1 MIRSM
6 TAFARIAGGAKEGNW
21 VVEIRSINHR
31 YFDFSVKLP
40 TALGS
45 LETRVRDVVNSGIRR
60 GKVTTGISYD
70 QGQDQVST
78 ISLNEELVQSYIS
91 MGKKLSKKY
100 GIRNE
105 VTVGDFF
112 RLPGILSTE
121 AKVHDPEKDW
131 KSLEKVLK
139 RAMAQMVR
147 SKEEEG
153 RKLAKDILERLRAVR
168 QAVLKIE
175 ESSKGRSEAICKKLS
190 ERIDQLLAEKEK
202 DPERLH
208 REVAFLAERSDVTEE
223 IVRLKSHLDLFEKR
237 IKEES
242 EAGRELDFL
251 CQELHREVNTIGS
264 KAQLFEIATEVVFIK
279 GEIEKIRE
287 QVQNIE

>member
-6 TAFARIAGGAKEGNW
+6 TAFARTTGTAKEGRW
-21 VVEIRSINHR
+21 TVEIRSINHR

-40 TALGS
+40 MALS
-45 LETRVRDVVNSGIRR
+45 VLEGRVKDLVNTGIKR
-60 GKVTTGISYD
+60 GKVTVTVGCDDGES
-70 QGQDQVST
+70 QVRA
-78 ISLNEELVQSYIS
+78 ISLNEELAETYVAI
-91 MGKKLSKKY
+91 GRKLQKKY

-105 VTVGDFF
+105 FTAGDFL
-112 RLPGILSTE
+112 RLPGMLSAETE
-121 AKVHDPEKDW
+121 GRDPEKDW
-131 KSLEKVLK
+131 KGLEKVVK
-139 RAMAQMVR
+139 RALAQALAA
-147 SKEEEG
+147 KEEEG
-153 RKLAKDILERLRAVR
+153 RKLAKDMIERIGALREAVR
-168 QAVLKIE
+168 KVE
-175 ESSKGRSEAICKKLS
+175 ESAKGRTDVLFNKLS

-202 DPERLH
+202 DQDRMN

-223 IVRLKSHLDLFEKR
+223 VVRLKSHLELFEKR
-237 IKEES
+237 LRQDS

-264 KAQLFEIATEVVFIK
+264 KAQLFEISTEVVMMK

>member
-1 MIRSM
+1 M

-40 TALGS
+40 MALGS
-45 LETRVRDVVNSGIRR
+45 LENRIRDFVNSGIRR
-60 GKVTTGISYD
+60 GKVTAGISYD
-70 QGQDQVST
+70 QGEDQVNT
-78 ISLNEELVQSYIS
+78 ISLNEDLVKAYIS
-91 MGKKLSKKY
+91 MGNKLSKKY

-112 RLPGILSTE
+112 RLPGILATE
-121 AKVHDPEKDW
+121 SKAHDPEKDW
-131 KSLEKVLK
+131 KTLEKILK
-139 RAMAQMVR
+139 RALAQVVR

-175 ESSKGRSEAICKKLS
+175 SSSKGRTEVTRKKLS
-190 ERIDQLLAEKEK
+190 ERIDQLLAEK
-202 DPERLH
+202 DRDAERLN
-208 REVAFLAERSDVTEE
+208 REVVFLAERSDVTEE
-223 IVRLKSHLDLFEKR
+223 VVRLKSHLDLFER
-237 IKEES
+237 RLKEDS

-264 KAQLFEIATEVVFIK
+264 KAQLFEISTEVVFIK